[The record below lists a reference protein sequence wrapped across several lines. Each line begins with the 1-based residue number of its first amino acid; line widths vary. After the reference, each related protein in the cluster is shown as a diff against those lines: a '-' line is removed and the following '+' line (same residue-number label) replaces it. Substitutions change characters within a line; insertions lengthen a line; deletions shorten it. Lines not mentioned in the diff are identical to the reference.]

1 MHCVLRD
8 FNINVVASIR
18 DLKKITKI
26 MISINQTMNNGPVVL
41 KMKKIGHNLA
51 GLIFAALGIIFLYL
65 DMAPTMDH
73 MNNGDHMKHEPTA
86 HSVTLL
92 GIGEMTWMWF
102 TMAVIHFLIRDCNCK
117 VCKES

>member
-1 MHCVLRD
+1 
-8 FNINVVASIR
+8 
-18 DLKKITKI
+18 
-26 MISINQTMNNGPVVL
+26 MISINQPMNNGPVVL
-41 KMKKIGHNLA
+41 KMIKIGHNLA

-73 MNNGDHMKHEPTA
+73 TNHGDHMKHEPTA

>member
-1 MHCVLRD
+1 
-8 FNINVVASIR
+8 
-18 DLKKITKI
+18 
-26 MISINQTMNNGPVVL
+26 
-41 KMKKIGHNLA
+41 MKKIRRNLA

-73 MNNGDHMKHEPTA
+73 MNHDEHVKHEPTA

-102 TMAVIHFLIRDCNCK
+102 TMALVHFFLNDRGCK
-117 VCKES
+117 HCKGTE